1 MLTEDARS
9 ALRSSLRAR
18 RLALSVAQRMAAAD
32 GVLGSLSQ
40 LAEFQ
45 VDERIAG
52 YWAIAGELPLHRVVA
67 DLTRR
72 GQHYFLPCIR
82 KQRRLAFARWTSGAD
97 MQANRLGIPEP
108 VCAAK
113 DLVVPG
119 MLDVVLVPLLGFD
132 RSGHRLGYGGGYYDT
147 SFAFLRD
154 RTEPESPVLV
164 GVGYAM
170 QEVDS
175 IESHAHDVRLDYIA
189 TENEL
194 IECKAGQA

>member
-67 DLTRR
+67 DAVGPAQGLEPAQDLGPRAIAQVGR
-72 GQHYFLPCIR
+72 QVEASVAAGKAR
-82 KQRRLAFARWTSGAD
+82 VDAF
-97 MQANRLGIPEP
+97 
-108 VCAAK
+108 
-113 DLVVPG
+113 
-119 MLDVVLVPLLGFD
+119 
-132 RSGHRLGYGGGYYDT
+132 
-147 SFAFLRD
+147 
-154 RTEPESPVLV
+154 
-164 GVGYAM
+164 
-170 QEVDS
+170 
-175 IESHAHDVRLDYIA
+175 
-189 TENEL
+189 ENEATGGAAANA
-194 IECKAGQA
+194 E